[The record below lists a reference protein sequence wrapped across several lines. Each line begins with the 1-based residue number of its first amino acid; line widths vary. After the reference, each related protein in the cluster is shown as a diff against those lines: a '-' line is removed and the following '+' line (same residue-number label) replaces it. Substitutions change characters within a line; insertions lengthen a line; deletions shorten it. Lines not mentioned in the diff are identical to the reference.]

1 MINRIFLLGRLTG
14 PPIPTT
20 SAGSRLAASP
30 VPEDRS
36 EASGSTTDYGSL
48 VLPLITFAPRL
59 TFVGDLHQD
68 RQQIDVHVSGRL
80 AELAPLILE
89 PGQLLWVDGRLE
101 SDPAVRESSPSGD
114 SELGSTPI
122 VGGLRIVASWF
133 TILAS
138 TESSEHLEGAPS
150 IASRSSVLSPV
161 AAWVRG
167 GRSGGFEAESG
178 TPQEAAGGAP

>member
-14 PPIPTT
+14 PPIPTI
-20 SAGSRLAASP
+20 SVGSRVTDSP
-30 VPEDRS
+30 VPDDGP
-36 EASGSTTDYGSL
+36 EASGNATDHGSL
-48 VLPLITFAPRL
+48 VLPLTTFAPRL
-59 TFVGDLHQD
+59 TFVGDLDHD
-68 RQQIDVHVSGRL
+68 RQRIEVHVSGRL

-101 SDPAVRESSPSGD
+101 SAPVVHESCPFGEPES
-114 SELGSTPI
+114 GSTPI

-138 TESSEHLEGAPS
+138 AESLEHLEGVPSTAPP
-150 IASRSSVLSPV
+150 SSAQSPV
-161 AAWVRG
+161 SAWVRG
-167 GRSGGFEAESG
+167 GRAEGFEAESG